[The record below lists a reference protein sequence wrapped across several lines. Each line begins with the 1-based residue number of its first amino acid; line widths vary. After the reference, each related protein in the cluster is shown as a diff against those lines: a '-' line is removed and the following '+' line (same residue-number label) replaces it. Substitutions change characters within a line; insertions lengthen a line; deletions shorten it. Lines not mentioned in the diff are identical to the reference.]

1 MNKDLIVKVFI
12 FAAGAAIGSV
22 ATWKVLKTKYE
33 QIAQEEIESV
43 KEAFGKTVTEDE
55 EGSTEDTEDDISE
68 EDDEPMDLDEYE
80 NLVSKIKYKYESNE
94 MEDDEDMN
102 ERPYVI
108 APEEFGD
115 CDYIT
120 VNLTYYLD
128 DVVTNE
134 LDKIIANVD
143 ELIGNDFAS
152 HFGEYE
158 EDSVYVRN
166 DKLQMD
172 FEILKDYREF
182 SEI

>member
-43 KEAFGKTVTEDE
+43 KEAFGKTVSEDVE
-55 EGSTEDTEDDISE
+55 ENTDVIEDDISE
-68 EDDEPMDLDEYE
+68 EDDGPMDLDEYE
-80 NLVSKIKYKYESNE
+80 NLVNKYKYEVDE
-94 MEDDEDMN
+94 TEDDEDMN

>member
-12 FAAGAAIGSV
+12 FAAGATIGSV
-22 ATWKVLKTKYE
+22 TTWKVLKTKYE

-43 KEAFGKTVTEDE
+43 KEAFGKIVTEDE

-68 EDDEPMDLDEYE
+68 EDDDPMDLDEYE
-80 NLVSKIKYKYESNE
+80 NLVGKYKYEVNE
-94 MEDDEDMN
+94 TEDDEDMN